1 MLDIGIKD
9 LLNNIALNNDRASF
23 KNLYVFYYSFSDQ

>member
-1 MLDIGIKD
+1 MLDIGKD

-23 KNLYVFYYSFSDQ
+23 KRLYLLYYSYQ